1 MPVVNALLSK
11 AEKLLKANEP
21 GLALPLLRRA
31 LEITPAEVTLAKMMR
46 RNKVTQFATQHLKN
60 QGNIIIEHNKP
71 VSDSV
76 YKEVSRQYGLPSK
89 IEKTLTDADL
99 LKTPKYKELGKG
111 LFLGGGIVAGGTAVG
126 VGIESITGFTRDLF
140 QDRAFEEMIKL
151 HPKLQL
157 LDQDRVRLF
166 FNSLWTFAPDMAKD
180 PLVSGDAV
188 YRAMQMDISGGYPME
203 AIKTVVEIQHKKS
216 DIKGGSPF
224 GRNITEFMTDAGAKQ
239 TIGLYG
245 K

>member
-1 MPVVNALLSK
+1 M
-11 AEKLLKANEP
+11 
-21 GLALPLLRRA
+21 
-31 LEITPAEVTLAKMMR
+31 
-46 RNKVTQFATQHLKN
+46 
-60 QGNIIIEHNKP
+60 
-71 VSDSV
+71 
-76 YKEVSRQYGLPSK
+76 
-89 IEKTLTDADL
+89 
-99 LKTPKYKELGKG
+99 KTPKYKELGKG